1 MFTMQT
7 IGTNFLLVLTGKV
20 IQNSRKISKVKISE
34 QKIINSKTIL
44 LSLSAVSSILLIN
57 AQEKPFKVSKNA
69 TFLLCQW
76 LSFSWM
82 HVWITFKNMETR
94 ICLIENLRE
103 PMWKTRE
110 TRITENFCPRG
121 NPRVRVRYHSV
132 HYRYRYTAKHF
143 VREGDLRLYPVSFQP
158 AGTLYY
164 LLPTKRAAK
173 YYQNHW

>member
-1 MFTMQT
+1 MKKHIHESIKSQNNRKCCTVLQLIVMFTMQT

-82 HVWITFKNMETR
+82 HV
-94 ICLIENLRE
+94 
-103 PMWKTRE
+103 
-110 TRITENFCPRG
+110 
-121 NPRVRVRYHSV
+121 
-132 HYRYRYTAKHF
+132 
-143 VREGDLRLYPVSFQP
+143 
-158 AGTLYY
+158 
-164 LLPTKRAAK
+164 
-173 YYQNHW
+173 